1 MELSKQIKKYRL
13 KANLSQE
20 KLAEKVFVSRQTI
33 SSWENDKS
41 YPDVYCLLLLSEVF
55 QISLDELIKGDI
67 ERMRNEINEQERLR
81 FRKDS
86 TISMILLSAVI
97 ILPIPLAILL
107 GWYGIA
113 LSVFFSAITL
123 FYALRVARYE
133 KNMT

>member
-1 MELSKQIKKYRL
+1 
-13 KANLSQE
+13 
-20 KLAEKVFVSRQTI
+20 
-33 SSWENDKS
+33 
-41 YPDVYCLLLLSEVF
+41 
-55 QISLDELIKGDI
+55 
-67 ERMRNEINEQERLR
+67 MRNEINEQERLR

-133 KNMT
+133 KKYDIKTFKEILAFREQESLEK